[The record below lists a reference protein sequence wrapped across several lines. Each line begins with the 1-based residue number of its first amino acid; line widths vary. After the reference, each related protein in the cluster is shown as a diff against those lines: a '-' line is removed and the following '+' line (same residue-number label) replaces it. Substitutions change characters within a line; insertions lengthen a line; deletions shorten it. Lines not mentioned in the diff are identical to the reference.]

1 MIRTDTIEEL
11 FDVAMVLANQPVPR
25 GNRVALLTNAGG
37 PGIMAADAC
46 ESHGLIVPELSP
58 TTTAALRAFLPP
70 EASVKNPV
78 DMIASATPAAY
89 ERALPLLLAD
99 PGVDAVIVLF
109 VPPVGTEAQAVAAA
123 IQRGGAGATKPVL
136 TSFMGMHGVPAA
148 LSSLREGRFPS
159 YSFPEAAAIALARV
173 VRYGRWL
180 ARGAGAVPELAVD
193 AAAARAAIGD
203 HHGWLP
209 ADATRAVLA
218 AYGIAQPSTQLAAT
232 AEAAATA
239 ASAVGYPVAIK
250 LASATITH
258 KTDVG
263 GVILDVADAAA
274 ARQAFADIHA
284 RLAAIGRAAEMDG
297 VTVQPMVPRGVELF
311 VGATRTPGFGPLIGF
326 GIGGVAVELWKDV
339 GFRVHPLTDADA
351 TELID
356 GVRAQALLDGFR
368 GGPVADRPALRDAI
382 LRIDRLMGD
391 LDAVLELDLNPI
403 VTRGPGQGVIA
414 IDARIRVA

>member
-1 MIRTDTIEEL
+1 
-11 FDVAMVLANQPVPR
+11 
-25 GNRVALLTNAGG
+25 
-37 PGIMAADAC
+37 
-46 ESHGLIVPELSP
+46 
-58 TTTAALRAFLPP
+58 
-70 EASVKNPV
+70 
-78 DMIASATPAAY
+78 
-89 ERALPLLLAD
+89 
-99 PGVDAVIVLF
+99 VIVLF
-109 VPPVGTEAQAVAAA
+109 VTPIGTEAPAVAAA
-123 IQRGGAGATKPVL
+123 IQRGGAGATKTGVTCVHGHARRAGGAVVAARGPLPVVC
-136 TSFMGMHGVPAA
+136 VP
-148 LSSLREGRFPS
+148 RGRGDR
-159 YSFPEAAAIALARV
+159 A
-173 VRYGRWL
+173 G
-180 ARGAGAVPELAVD
+180 ARGALRPLAGAPPARCPSSPSTRR
-193 AAAARAAIGD
+193 AARAAIGD
-203 HHGWLP
+203 RHGWL
-209 ADATRAVLA
+209 RARRDPRRARGLRHRA
-218 AYGIAQPSTQLAAT
+218 AEHAARGA

-274 ARQAFADIHA
+274 ARQAFADIDA

-297 VTVQPMVPRGVELF
+297 VTLQPMVPRGVELF

-326 GIGGVAVELWKDV
+326 GIGGVAVELWKDI
-339 GFRVHPLTDADA
+339 GFRVAPAHRRRRHRADRR
-351 TELID
+351 
-356 GVRAQALLDGFR
+356 GPRAQALLDGFR

>member
-1 MIRTDTIEEL
+1 
-11 FDVAMVLANQPVPR
+11 
-25 GNRVALLTNAGG
+25 
-37 PGIMAADAC
+37 
-46 ESHGLIVPELSP
+46 
-58 TTTAALRAFLPP
+58 
-70 EASVKNPV
+70 
-78 DMIASATPAAY
+78 
-89 ERALPLLLAD
+89 
-99 PGVDAVIVLF
+99 VIVLF
-109 VPPVGTEAQAVAAA
+109 VPPVGTEAAEVAAA

-148 LSSLREGRFPS
+148 LSSLREGRLP
-159 YSFPEAAAIALARV
+159 V
-173 VRYGRWL
+173 VRLPRGRGDRPGAGGALRPL
-180 ARGAGAVPELAVD
+180 AGARRRRGARARRRRGR
-193 AAAARAAIGD
+193 ARAAIGD

-297 VTVQPMVPRGVELF
+297 VTVQPMVPAR
-311 VGATRTPGFGPLIGF
+311 RR
-326 GIGGVAVELWKDV
+326 AVRRRDPA
-339 GFRVHPLTDADA
+339 R
-351 TELID
+351 
-356 GVRAQALLDGFR
+356 RAS
-368 GGPVADRPALRDAI
+368 
-382 LRIDRLMGD
+382 
-391 LDAVLELDLNPI
+391 
-403 VTRGPGQGVIA
+403 
-414 IDARIRVA
+414 AR